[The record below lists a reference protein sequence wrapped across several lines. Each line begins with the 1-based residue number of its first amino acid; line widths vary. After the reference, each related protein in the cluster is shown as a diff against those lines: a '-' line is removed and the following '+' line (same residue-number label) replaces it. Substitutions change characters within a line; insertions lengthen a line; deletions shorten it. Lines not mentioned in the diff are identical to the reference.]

1 MGIRSINELN
11 LKGQRVLIRVD
22 FNVPMDASGAI
33 SDDNRIRAALPTIRH
48 AIEAGARVV
57 LMSHMG
63 RPKGEVV
70 KGLSLVPVARRL
82 SELLGTS
89 VNMASDCIGDEVKNQ
104 VAGLKDGEVLLL
116 ENLRFHKGE
125 SKNEP
130 DFAKA
135 LAELADVYINDA
147 FATAHRAHA
156 SNVGVCDFVKLKAAG
171 FLLSA
176 EVEHMDKAPK
186 HPVRPLAAIVGGA
199 KVSGKLEVLENLLDK
214 VDKLVIGGG
223 MAYTFMKALG
233 QTIGTSLC
241 EDDLLET
248 AKAILAKAK
257 AKGVKLYLPVDGT
270 VVKDVAADAP
280 YVYKSVQ
287 EFAADDKGVDIGPAT
302 RLLYAEVLSDC
313 GTIVWNGPMGI
324 FEMEAFAQGT
334 IDVAH
339 AVAESKALTI
349 VGGGDTDAAV
359 HKAGVLDKIDFV
371 STAGGAFLEMLG
383 GHELPGVKALED

>member
-1 MGIRSINELN
+1 MGINSINDLS
-11 LKGQRVLIRVD
+11 LKGRRVLIRVD
-22 FNVPMDASGAI
+22 FNVPMDANGAI
-33 SDDNRIRAALPTIRH
+33 SDDNRIRAALPTVRH
-48 AIEAGARVV
+48 AIEAGAKVV

-70 KGLSLVPVARRL
+70 KSLSLVPVARRL

-89 VNMASDCIGDEVKNQ
+89 VNMASDCIGAEVKSM
-104 VAGLKDGEVLLL
+104 VDGLKDGEVLLL

-130 DFAKA
+130 EFAKA

-156 SNVGVCDFVKLKAAG
+156 SNVGVCEFVKEKAAG

-176 EVEHMDKAPK
+176 EVEHMDKALK

-199 KVSGKLEVLENLLDK
+199 KVSGKLEVIENLLDK
-214 VDKLVIGGG
+214 VDKLLIGGG

-233 QTIGTSLC
+233 LNIGTSLC
-241 EDDLLET
+241 EDDLLDT
-248 AKAILAKAK
+248 AKTILEKAK
-257 AKGVKLYLPVDGT
+257 AQGVKLYLPVDGS
-270 VVKDVAADAP
+270 VVKEVAADAP
-280 YVYKSVQ
+280 FVFKSVQ
-287 EFAADDKGVDIGPAT
+287 EFCDDDKGVDIGPAT

-324 FEMEAFAQGT
+324 FEMEAFAKGT
-334 IDVAH
+334 VEVAQ
-339 AVAESKALTI
+339 AVADSQALTI